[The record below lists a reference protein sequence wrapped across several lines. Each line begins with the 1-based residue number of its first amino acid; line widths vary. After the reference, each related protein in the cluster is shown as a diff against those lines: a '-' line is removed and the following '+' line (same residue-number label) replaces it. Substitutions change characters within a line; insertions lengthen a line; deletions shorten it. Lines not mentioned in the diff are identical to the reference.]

1 MAGMSS
7 SGGISASQGYNA
19 KDVALTNAEVE
30 KANAASRAAAAQ
42 QAAVDE
48 NKRQRDQLLKFLG
61 LNPNGS
67 LAGGG
72 ILGSIDAVDP
82 RVGWI
87 DGENRANRDIQRNLV
102 NQMGVAQRTQI
113 NRDWDAATGTA
124 LGRLEARGLGSSNL
138 GTSTIAATQ
147 EGRQQNLLNLEEGL
161 LGAKLGVE
169 RDTNASITGAFQ
181 KELERQQQNK
191 QLKLGYS
198 NLLGS

>member
-1 MAGMSS
+1 MAMGS
-7 SGGISASQGYNA
+7 SGGISASQGYNY

-30 KANAASRAAAAQ
+30 KANAATTAAAAQ
-42 QAAVDE
+42 RAQVEE
-48 NKRQRDQLLKFLG
+48 NVRQRNQLLQFLG
-61 LNPNGS
+61 LSSSGS
-67 LAGGG
+67 INGGG
-72 ILGSIDAVDP
+72 ILGSIDKVDP

-87 DGENRANRDIQRNLV
+87 DAENKANRDIQRNLV
-102 NQMGVAQRTQI
+102 GQMGTAQRTQI
-113 NRDWDAATGTA
+113 NRDWDNTTGSA

-138 GTSTIAATQ
+138 GTSTLAATQ
-147 EGRQQNLLNLEEGL
+147 EGRQQSLLNLEEGL

-169 RDTNASITGAFQ
+169 RDTNANITGAFQ